1 MFASLRHITRL
12 LGIARTLA
20 RHDALFPLEGLR
32 LSPALLFALRLTA
45 WPGAKK
51 MAGRRRGEKLAAALQ
66 AMGPSFIKLGQALAT
81 RSDLLGEEVTTDLS
95 ALQDRLPPFDSALAR
110 ASIEK
115 ELGRPMD
122 ELFASFDSEP
132 IAAASIAQVHFAVT
146 PEGAQVAV
154 KVLRPG
160 IEAAFAQDIELFTWL
175 AETLETLRP
184 ALRRLKPVEVV
195 QTLEKSVRLEMDLR
209 LEAAAASELA
219 TNFKGDP
226 DFVIPEVDW
235 IRTGRRV
242 LTLERVDGIRIDQ
255 RDQLIEAGFAP
266 TDILAKSSAA
276 FFRQVFRDGF
286 FHADLHPGNLFVNRQ
301 GQIAAVD
308 FGITG
313 RLDIETRNFLA
324 DMLLGF
330 LNGDYARVA
339 EVHFRAGYVPAHQSE
354 ETFTQACRAI
364 GEPILERPLHE
375 ISLAR
380 LLSQLFQVTEEF
392 EMETQ
397 PQLLLLQKTMLLAEG
412 MGRRLNPDVNMWQL
426 ARPLIEQWMIENRG
440 PEARLKLATKELSAG
455 LERLPSLLRHAEHAL
470 TGLAEGGLKL
480 HPDTVR
486 AMRGEGSGRP
496 KSAIIAWLVAGALA
510 AALAFTL

>member
-1 MFASLRHITRL
+1 MVAGIRHIARL

-32 LSPALLFALRLTA
+32 LSPALLFALAVTA

-51 MAGRRRGEKLAAALQ
+51 MAGRRKGEKLAAALQ
-66 AMGPSFIKLGQALAT
+66 SMGPSFIKLGQALAT
-81 RSDLLGEEVTTDLS
+81 RSDLLGEEVTADLS

-110 ASIEK
+110 AAIEK
-115 ELGRPMD
+115 ELGRPLD
-122 ELFASFDSEP
+122 ALFASFDSEP
-132 IAAASIAQVHFAVT
+132 VAAASIAQVHFAVT

-160 IEAAFAQDIELFTWL
+160 IEAAFARDIELFTWL
-175 AETLETLRP
+175 AETLEILRP

-195 QTLEKSVRLEMDLR
+195 RALEKSVRLEMDLR
-209 LEAAAASELA
+209 LEAAAASELSA
-219 TNFKGDP
+219 NFKGDP

-255 RDQLIEAGFAP
+255 RDQLIEAGFDP

-286 FHADLHPGNLFVNRQ
+286 FHADLHPGNLFVDKQ
-301 GQIAAVD
+301 GRIAAVD

-339 EVHFRAGYVPAHQSE
+339 EVHFRAGYVPAHQSQ

-426 ARPLIEQWMIENRG
+426 ARPLIEQWMVENRG
-440 PEARLKLATKELSAG
+440 PEARLKLAAKELSAG
-455 LERLPSLLRHAEHAL
+455 LERLPGLLRHAEQAL

-486 AMRGEGSGRP
+486 AMRGEGGARS
-496 KSAIIAWLVAGALA
+496 KSAVIAWLVAGALA